1 MGNAGVD
8 TYAGGMPPDITA
20 KHTNDGTVDADYTWD
35 RPPTTY
41 LSALQY
47 LRLLL
52 VKARLN
58 ATGSVKWQPAPL
70 ELDDS
75 EDDGI

>member
-1 MGNAGVD
+1 VGTARID
-8 TYAGGMPPDITA
+8 TYAGGMPSDISP
-20 KHTNDGTVDADYTWD
+20 KWTNDGTVDADYTWG

-52 VKARLN
+52 VKARLS
-58 ATGSVKWQPAPL
+58 ATGTVKFARPL
-70 ELDDS
+70 EA
-75 EDDGI
+75 EEA

>member
-1 MGNAGVD
+1 MGTAGVD
-8 TYAGGMPPDITA
+8 AYSGAMPSDITA
-20 KHTNDGTVDADYTWD
+20 KQTTDGTVDADYTWG

-41 LSALQY
+41 MSALQY

-58 ATGSVKWQPAPL
+58 ATGSVKWQRPL
-70 ELDDS
+70 EVVDA
-75 EDDGI
+75 EEEAA

>member
-1 MGNAGVD
+1 MGIDSVA
-8 TYAGGMPPDITA
+8 TYAGGMPSEQITS
-20 KHTNDGTVDADYTWD
+20 KWTNDGTVDDDYTWG

-58 ATGSVKWQPAPL
+58 ATGSVKWARPL
-70 ELDDS
+70 DTES
-75 EDDGI
+75 

>member
-1 MGNAGVD
+1 MGSVGVD
-8 TYAGGMPPDITA
+8 AYSGAMPSDITA
-20 KHTNDGTVDADYTWD
+20 KQTTDGTVDADYTWG

-58 ATGSVKWQPAPL
+58 ATGSVRYVRPGEEAA
-70 ELDDS
+70 
-75 EDDGI
+75 